1 MGQPRTD
8 LTLGILFVLKGNL
21 SSMKRGNDDT
31 DMVKKETECGLCFE
45 NFHDLKEGDKVEC
58 FSKTFNKQEVEWKWN
73 F

>member
-1 MGQPRTD
+1 
-8 LTLGILFVLKGNL
+8 
-21 SSMKRGNDDT
+21 MKRGNDDT